1 MERASKTLAVVC
13 VVACF
18 GGCAADTTDSA
29 TSAKEGAHATRKHD
43 ETSAEPTNSKPGSNV
58 DPTVNL
64 VSAEAAKD
72 PQTPFNRLPQS
83 CKGFEVAG
91 IEHSPGG
98 DVLPNTCAPFDGTYN
113 NPYAIRCVDA
123 LENYESGFA
132 GDEYCILPPSPEKGT
147 QIHVGPKSY
156 TDMAELASFVMEPGK
171 EINTY
176 YYVNAPNTDKHFV
189 YRTNW
194 RMRPGSH
201 HMIITLMEGDRG
213 DGWAGESEAG
223 TDFGSFGR
231 SFGGAQRPDQDRPQG
246 TLKVPPENDGLGLE
260 IVAQQQFSFN
270 LHHINTGQTPIL
282 REAWVNAWYKDER
295 EVTAPIQGLSIFGN
309 PADVA
314 VNPGEHRVLHYQCEV
329 ESDARIVSLQGHR
342 HANTDRFG
350 IWVERGGEKIEAYES
365 FDYEDMPTY
374 QYDSVSSNPKPD
386 VARRVDGGYTGMLE
400 LKTGDRLHFVCD
412 ITNRQEKR
420 LRFANELLTG
430 EMCIVFGSY
439 TGSAQVCGRA
449 TRVMD

>member
-13 VVACF
+13 VVACL
-18 GGCAADTTDSA
+18 GGCAGDTTDSA
-29 TSAKEGAHATRKHD
+29 TSAKEGAHATRKHAKA
-43 ETSAEPTNSKPGSNV
+43 TEPANSEPGGKT
-58 DPTVNL
+58 DPTANL

-72 PQTPFNRLPQS
+72 PKTPFNRLPQS
-83 CKGFEVAG
+83 CRGFEVAG

-123 LENYESGFA
+123 LENYESGFT
-132 GDEYCILPPSPEKGT
+132 GDEYCILPPPADKGT
-147 QIHVGPKSY
+147 QIHVGPTSY
-156 TDMAELASFVMEPGK
+156 TDAAELASFLLEPGK

-176 YYVNAPNTDKHFV
+176 YYVDAPNAENHYV

-201 HMIITLMEGDRG
+201 HMIITMMEGDRN
-213 DGWAGESEAG
+213 DGWAGASEAG
-223 TDFGSFGR
+223 TDFGSLGR
-231 SFGGAQRPDQDRPQG
+231 NFGGAQRPDQDRPQG
-246 TLKVPPENDGLGLE
+246 TLAVPPENEGLALQ
-260 IVAQQQFSFN
+260 IDAKQQFSFN

-282 REAWVNAWYKDER
+282 REAWVNAWYKDES
-295 EVTAPIQGLSIFGN
+295 EVTAPIQSLSIFGN

-314 VNPGEHRVLHYQCEV
+314 VSPGEHRVLHYQCDV
-329 ESDARIVSLQGHR
+329 KNDTRIVSLQGHR

-350 IWVERGGEKIEAYES
+350 IWVERGNEKIEAYES
-365 FDYEDMPTY
+365 FDYQDMPTY

-386 VARRVDGGYTGMLE
+386 VGNRVDGAHTGMLE
-400 LKTGDRLHFVCD
+400 LKSGDRLHFVCD
-412 ITNRQEKR
+412 IMNRQDKK

-439 TGSAQVCGRA
+439 TGEGQVCGQA